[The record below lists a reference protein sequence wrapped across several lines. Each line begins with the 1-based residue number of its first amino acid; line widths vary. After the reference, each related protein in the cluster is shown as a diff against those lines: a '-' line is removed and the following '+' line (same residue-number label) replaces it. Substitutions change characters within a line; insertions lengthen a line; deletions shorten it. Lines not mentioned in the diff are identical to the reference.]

1 MNVHTRRGIV
11 RWVVF
16 ATAGPGSYA
25 ERRTQFGTVRYLKRD
40 RASRPDPRLP
50 WEQIRG
56 PFYGGTVSSFHVAA
70 TGYRLR
76 RFGK

>member
-1 MNVHTRRGIV
+1 VL
-11 RWVVF
+11 F
-16 ATAGPGSYA
+16 ATAGPGALA
-25 ERRTQFGTVRYLKRD
+25 ERKTVTYLKR
-40 RASRPDPRLP
+40 PREDVKNGLP

-56 PFYGGTVSSFHVAA
+56 PFHGGTVSSFHVAA